1 LRFETANEEK
11 WLKINRSHL
20 KINLTKILDVIEDL
34 SKTSNGYLKTEDMLV
49 ERTQNEQES
58 NAFLPFSNYL

>member
-1 LRFETANEEK
+1 MLETANEEE
-11 WLKINRSHL
+11 WLKINRSHP
-20 KINLTKILDVIEDL
+20 KINLSKILDIIEDL
-34 SKTSNGYLKTEDMLV
+34 SKTSNEYLKTENMLI

>member
-1 LRFETANEEK
+1 MRFETANEEK
-11 WLKINRSHL
+11 WLKINRSHP
-20 KINLTKILDVIEDL
+20 KINLSKILDVIEDL

-49 ERTQNEQES
+49 ERTQNEQEI

>member
-1 LRFETANEEK
+1 LRFQTANEGK
-11 WLKINRSHL
+11 WLKINRSHP
-20 KINLTKILDVIEDL
+20 KINLSKILDVIEDL
-34 SKTSNGYLKTEDMLV
+34 SKTYNGYLKIEDMLF

>member
-11 WLKINRSHL
+11 LLKINRSHP
-20 KINLTKILDVIEDL
+20 KVNLSKILDVIEDL
-34 SKTSNGYLKTEDMLV
+34 SKTYNGYLKTEDMLF

-58 NAFLPFSNYL
+58 NPFLPFSNYL

>member
-11 WLKINRSHL
+11 WLKINRSHP
-20 KINLTKILDVIEDL
+20 KINLSKILDVIEDL

-49 ERTQNEQES
+49 ERTQNEQEI